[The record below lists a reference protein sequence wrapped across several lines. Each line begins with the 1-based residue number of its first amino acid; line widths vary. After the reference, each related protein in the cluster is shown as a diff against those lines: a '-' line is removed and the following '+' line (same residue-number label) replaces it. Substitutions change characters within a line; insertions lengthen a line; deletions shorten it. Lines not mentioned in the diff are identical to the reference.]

1 MFQPLKKEP
10 VSRIIIDTLHKLMG
24 FDKLSSFRLVGGT
37 SLSLQFQHRQSNDI
51 DLFTDNHYGSVD
63 FSVIDSFLR
72 KTFRYVDTGNSIDNE
87 PGKMYFIGESA
98 EDCVKLDMFYTDPFI
113 RPVVIINNIR
123 MAAPEDIAAMKL
135 EIISG
140 GGRKKDFWDIAELL
154 ERYPLTDLTGFHKE
168 KYPYFDINKVISG
181 LTDFSSAEEMDDPI
195 CLKNRIWEII
205 KLDIKEAVVK
215 YLDDNRTEF

>member
-10 VSRIIIDTLHKLMG
+10 VSRTIIDTLHKLMG

-72 KTFRYVDTGNSIDNE
+72 KTFRYVDTGDSIDNE

-113 RPVVIINNIR
+113 KPVVIINNIR

-154 ERYPLTDLTGFHKE
+154 ERYPLTDLIGFYIE
-168 KYPYFDINKVISG
+168 KYPYYDINKVISG

-205 KLDIKEAVVK
+205 KLDIKEAVNF
-215 YLDDNRTEF
+215 YLSASQL

>member
-1 MFQPLKKEP
+1 
-10 VSRIIIDTLHKLMG
+10 
-24 FDKLSSFRLVGGT
+24 
-37 SLSLQFQHRQSNDI
+37 
-51 DLFTDNHYGSVD
+51 
-63 FSVIDSFLR
+63 
-72 KTFRYVDTGNSIDNE
+72 
-87 PGKMYFIGESA
+87 MYFIGESA

-113 RPVVIINNIR
+113 KPVVIINNIR

-154 ERYPLTDLTGFHKE
+154 ERYPLTDLIGFYIE
-168 KYPYFDINKVISG
+168 KYPYYDINKVISG

-205 KLDIKEAVVK
+205 KLDIKEAVNF
-215 YLDDNRTEF
+215 YLSASQL